1 MDQRHLPED
10 FKEFLKLLNSNNVQY
25 LLVGGW
31 AVGFYGYSRVT
42 ADIDIFIGI
51 TEENIS
57 LINSALL
64 EFGVPEID
72 KSMLTTKGNVFR
84 IGRAPL
90 RIEIIN
96 EISGVGFDEAFSRKE
111 YLELEGKLRIPVISI
126 EDLFKNKASTGR
138 KKDEADLEEL
148 RKFMR

>member
-1 MDQRHLPED
+1 
-10 FKEFLKLLNSNNVQY
+10 
-25 LLVGGW
+25 
-31 AVGFYGYSRVT
+31 
-42 ADIDIFIGI
+42 
-51 TEENIS
+51 
-57 LINSALL
+57 LIKSALL
-64 EFGVPEID
+64 EFGVPEFE

-90 RIEIIN
+90 RIEIVN
-96 EISGVGFDEAFSRKE
+96 EISGVGFEEAFSRKE

-126 EDLFKNKASTGR
+126 KDLFKNKASTGR

>member
-10 FKEFLKLLNSNNVQY
+10 FKEFLKLLNANNVQY

-51 TEENIS
+51 TEDNIS
-57 LINSALL
+57 LIKSALL
-64 EFGVPEID
+64 EFGVPEFD
-72 KSMLTTKGNVFR
+72 KSMLSTKGNVFR

-90 RIEIIN
+90 RIEIMN
-96 EISGVGFDEAFSRKE
+96 EISGVGFDEAFGRKE

-126 EDLFKNKASTGR
+126 EDLFKNKASTGS

-148 RKFMR
+148 RKFMS